1 MTLEFSMTLP
11 DAMFHEL
18 NEAARE
24 CKCSPTQFVAESLES
39 VLAERRLPRVRPGTH
54 GAWTSGFTKQR
65 EKPEAEV
72 EEAEPEG
79 YPVRLEQ
86 IL

>member
-1 MTLEFSMTLP
+1 
-11 DAMFHEL
+11 
-18 NEAARE
+18 
-24 CKCSPTQFVAESLES
+24 VAESLES